1 MKLDGYGIEVDLPR
15 GWEGRIY
22 RRAEGDPT
30 LHAATFALH
39 EDDGDFGGRTTGDMA
54 QGQAFVVVTE
64 YDPALAGQGLFAPLG
79 VPRDLRPVDLA
90 PNGLMRPRPGLMGVQ
105 RFFTASGRALCLYVV
120 VGALSR
126 LDARGPLN
134 QVNQILRTVRIGTLD
149 AAAGER
155 PDGT

>member
-1 MKLDGYGIEVDLPR
+1 MKIDGYGIEVDLPQ

-30 LHAATFALH
+30 LHAGTFALH
-39 EDDGDFGGRTTGDMA
+39 DDDGDFGGRATGEMG

-64 YDPALAGQGLFAPLG
+64 YDAALAGRGLFAPLG

-90 PNGLMRPRPGLMGVQ
+90 PNGMMRPRPGLMGVQ

-134 QVNQILRTVRIGTLD
+134 QVNGVLRTVRIGTLD
-149 AAAGER
+149 SASPDR
-155 PDGT
+155 PQGS